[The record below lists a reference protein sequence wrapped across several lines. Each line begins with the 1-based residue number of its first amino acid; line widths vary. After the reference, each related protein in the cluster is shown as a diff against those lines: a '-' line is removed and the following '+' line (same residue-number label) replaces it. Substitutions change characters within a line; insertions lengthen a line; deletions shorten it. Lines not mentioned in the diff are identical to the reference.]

1 MGPAPPGAVVV
12 PAALGDSLFERRTL
26 DLVKIDVQ
34 GWELEVLAG
43 LSATLA
49 RSFGSSLSSGRAPSS
64 SARATAGRLW
74 SDTMRRATRCAPW
87 SGRVARTLAMRQSS
101 RCAPPRVGGDKS
113 IFSSRVRDRDWMG
126 ETPPRAASRRAD

>member
-64 SARATAGRLW
+64 SAGATAGGPGAIPCDGLRDAHL
-74 SDTMRRATRCAPW
+74 
-87 SGRVARTLAMRQSS
+87 GRGA
-101 RCAPPRVGGDKS
+101 CPGP
-113 IFSSRVRDRDWMG
+113 
-126 ETPPRAASRRAD
+126 